1 MNIVLAKTDDFDT
14 VKTITQTT
22 IRTVYPHY
30 YPAGAV
36 DFFCEHH
43 SDESIKKDIE
53 EGNVYLLIDDGKTTG
68 TVTINGNEINR
79 LFVLPSE
86 QHKGFGRALMDFA
99 EAKILEHFNDIELS
113 ASFPAKHI
121 YLKRG
126 YKETEYHVID
136 TANGDH
142 LCFDYM
148 KKNKV

>member
-1 MNIVLAKTDDFDT
+1 MFILLAKDLDFDK
-14 VKTITQTT
+14 VKEITQTT
-22 IRTVYPHY
+22 IRMVYPHY

-36 DFFCEHH
+36 DFFCNHH
-43 SDESIKKDIE
+43 SDEKIRKDIE
-53 EGNVYLLIDDGKTTG
+53 EGNVYLLNDEGKTIG
-68 TVTINGNEINR
+68 TVTINDNEINR

-86 QHKGFGRALMDFA
+86 QHKGYGRALMDFA
-99 EAKILEHFNDIELS
+99 EAKILEHFDDIVLS

-126 YKETEYHVID
+126 YEETEYHVID

>member
-1 MNIVLAKTDDFDT
+1 MDIVLAKPTDFET
-14 VKTITQTT
+14 VKTIIQTT

-30 YPAGAV
+30 YPVGAV
-36 DFFCEHH
+36 DFFCEYH
-43 SDESIKKDIE
+43 SDEKIKKDIE
-53 EGNVYLLIDDGKTTG
+53 EGNVYLLNDDGKTVG
-68 TVTINGNEINR
+68 TVTINDNEINR
-79 LFVLPSE
+79 LFVMPAE
-86 QHKGFGRALMDFA
+86 QHKGYGRALMDFA
-99 EAKILEHFNDIELS
+99 EAKILESFDDIELS

-148 KKNKV
+148 KKK